1 MKERLGWFAARGR
14 LRLQR
19 SFGSSDNLVGSNKK
33 LFTEG
38 IHNLFEGFNVEFL
51 PNVFKIVF
59 EGADERRFTKKQ
71 GPAYLGAQSSQRQSR
86 VKKITTDK

>member
-19 SFGSSDNLVGSNKK
+19 SFGSSDNLVGSNIK
-33 LFTEG
+33 LFTKG
-38 IHNLFEGFNVEFL
+38 I
-51 PNVFKIVF
+51 PNVF

-71 GPAYLGAQSSQRQSR
+71 GPTYLRAQSSQRQSW
-86 VKKITTDK
+86 VKKNYN